1 MSVHTIFLAD
11 DHPAFMEGV
20 SLKLER
26 QKDLKIVGTASN
38 GRDALEQ
45 VTENPPDLLLIDMD
59 MPIMNGLEVV
69 RELKRAGSP
78 VRALP
83 LSGHADPEYVMG
95 TLECGAAGYVM
106 KDESLSKIVEAVKKV
121 LDGGVYISPRVSQ
134 QIVTRQLDH
143 NSKDTEKDSTI
154 KRLIEAGVTPK
165 RLEVLRLTGQGFN
178 NREIAAKL
186 FRSEHTIRNQVDQLK
201 GVSGTKWRPGVVA
214 WAWREGVYEIDQVE
228 FEKAF
233 AAAQFVRRHRGDSSS

>member
-1 MSVHTIFLAD
+1 MTVRTIFLAD

-20 SLKLER
+20 SLKLDR
-26 QKDLKIVGTASN
+26 QKDLEIVGTANN
-38 GRDALEQ
+38 GRDALDA
-45 VTENPPDLLLIDMD
+45 VRENPPDLLLIDMD

-69 RELKRAGSP
+69 RELKRLGSP

-95 TLECGAAGYVM
+95 TLEAGAAGYIM
-106 KDESLSKIVEAVKKV
+106 KDESLSKIMEAVRKV

-143 NSKDTEKDSTI
+143 NSRDNEIDSTI
-154 KRLIEAGVTPK
+154 TRLIEAGVTPK
-165 RLEVLRLTGQGFN
+165 RLEVLRLTGQGLN

-201 GVSGTKWRPGVVA
+201 GVSGTRWRPGVVA
-214 WAWREGVYEIDQVE
+214 WAWREGVFEVDQAE
-228 FEKAF
+228 FERAF
-233 AAAQFVRRHRGDSSS
+233 AEAQFIRRHRSEPSE